1 MKRAAVLLAAA
12 LLLAVTLAA
21 CGSLSATPAANAELT
36 KTFSSPAL
44 GVSFR
49 YPATWHLSVEPV
61 KKGGGGVSVA
71 APGDSAGVSVDVV
84 FIEHAPFSF
93 SAADGMLLSDTKQ
106 ANEGAGAQVSLRTVG
121 GLRLVEVESETTALG
136 PKYHSFEYNSGIFS
150 NAHLKIDAG
159 YADSQTAREKATV
172 QAILASMHFSQPK
185 G

>member
-1 MKRAAVLLAAA
+1 MRVGWWQGALVAVVLCVVIGVAAG
-12 LLLAVTLAA
+12 
-21 CGSLSATPAANAELT
+21 CGSTVSLPKTYSSA
-36 KTFSSPAL
+36 AL

-84 FIEHAPFSF
+84 FTEHAPFSF

-150 NAHLKIDAG
+150 NAHLEIDAG
-159 YADSQTAREKATV
+159 YADSQAAREKATV